1 MSIFVSLEINLRK
14 FMMHALIR
22 KSAPVVHR
30 IGSRQMSFWTPLV
43 QKPNTVKE
51 AQAHYARS
59 DVSTY
64 LKGESDKPIFA
75 AGAVLTTCAMLRL
88 MWGYS
93 NMANGT
99 NKIE

>member
-1 MSIFVSLEINLRK
+1 MIENLGKTSFEEIK
-14 FMMHALIR
+14 MHTLIR
-22 KSAPVVHR
+22 KSAPIAR
-30 IGSRQMSFWTPLV
+30 TLGQRQMSFWTPLV

-51 AQAHYARS
+51 SQKLYART

-64 LKGESDKPIFA
+64 LKGGADKPIFA
-75 AGAVLTTCAMLRL
+75 AGAILTTCAVFRL